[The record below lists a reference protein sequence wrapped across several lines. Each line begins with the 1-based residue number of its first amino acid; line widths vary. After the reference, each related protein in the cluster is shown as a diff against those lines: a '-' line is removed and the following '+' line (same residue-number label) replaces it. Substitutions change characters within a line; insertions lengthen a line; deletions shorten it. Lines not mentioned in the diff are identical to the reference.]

1 MEKNLTSMDIEKIL
15 SEYEDALFLRFE
27 KDDNEMEALPESATP
42 PSVEKILAGVLRHKV
57 AVLRN
62 KDYYQAKLMQ
72 MFKLVTLLLDD
83 MYTLEA
89 DRRKACIDYLLNE
102 LYEDLTDVMHIID
115 TLPDLRSRKSP
126 S

>member
-27 KDDNEMEALPESATP
+27 DEEPEELPEDAP
-42 PSVEKILAGVLRHKV
+42 APSIEKILAGVLRHKV
-57 AVLRN
+57 AVLKN

-72 MFKLVTLLLDD
+72 IFKLTTLLLDD
-83 MYTLEA
+83 DYPQEA
-89 DRRKACIDYLLNE
+89 DRREACISYLLNE
-102 LYEDLTDVMHIID
+102 LYEDLTDVVNIID
-115 TLPDLRSRKSP
+115 ALPDLRSKRNP